1 MCKEPKPYQSYLLR
15 VWHAQE
21 VRDTWRVSL
30 EDAET
35 RELRGFA
42 SLEAVFEFLRREVEE
57 QNCGRNNDEMAS
69 GGDIECETDK
79 CTKAS

>member
-1 MCKEPKPYQSYLLR
+1 MKEKRKPYSAYLLR
-15 VWHAQE
+15 LWRTQE

-42 SLEAVFEFLRREVEE
+42 NLEDVFAFLRREVEGE
-57 QNCGRNNDEMAS
+57 ALSE
-69 GGDIECETDK
+69 ETDVK
-79 CTKAS
+79 PKGGES